1 MDDHEPKMP
10 RRHILLVL
18 TNAVEGRDDEFND
31 WYTNRH
37 LDDLL
42 KLDGVN
48 AARRY
53 QLSHVQRATPP
64 YPYRYCALYEIETDD
79 LSQVLAALGERARTP
94 AMPMSEAMAANSL
107 ILYFTPIAERVKADI
122 PR

>member
-1 MDDHEPKMP
+1 MSTH
-10 RRHILLVL
+10 HILLAL

-42 KLDGVN
+42 QIPGVT

-53 QLSHVQRATPP
+53 ALSDVQRIPPP
-64 YPYRYCALYEIETDD
+64 YPDKYCALYEIETDD
-79 LSQVLAALGERARTP
+79 LSRVMNALGERARTP
-94 AMPMSEAMAANSL
+94 AMPISDAMAPNSL
-107 ILYFTPIAERVKADI
+107 ILYFSSITDWVRATHGRTEV
-122 PR
+122 